1 MPKSNAIL
9 DCSPIEA
16 AGHIIPQSYV
26 PVSVSQFMD
35 NLLAEND
42 TLVSPPMKT
51 IVSSSFFYS
60 SRTNSLDCKSTF
72 TKL

>member
-16 AGHIIPQSYV
+16 AGHVIPQSYV

-42 TLVSPPMKT
+42 TLVSPPVKT
-51 IVSSSFFYS
+51 NVSSSFLTIVELIF
-60 SRTNSLDCKSTF
+60 
-72 TKL
+72 